1 MKYEDVVAC
10 IGDSERLD
18 TAPAALHTHKSVSQ
32 EDWLAYMADFL
43 RRGWHLL
50 QELREEESG
59 SVLELATFADWEE
72 FCFRFSRPRP
82 AAHYSDLLCRLDGL
96 R

>member
-10 IGDSERLD
+10 IGDSERPD
-18 TAPAALHTHKSVSQ
+18 TAPAAPHTHRSVSR

-50 QELREEESG
+50 QELREEEG
-59 SVLELATFADWEE
+59 GAVLELATFADWED
-72 FCFRFSRPRP
+72 FCYGHSRARP
-82 AAHYSDLLCRLDGL
+82 AAHYSDLLCRLDQL